1 MTMIFLSITGVIA
14 FLLLLMIWFNP
25 GGRRRRVLNILCSI
39 IFLVTL
45 FYGLKPKGYRF
56 INQVH
61 WLKERHGV
69 VFTNAGMIYSRKT
82 LGSLGITDSITIIAD
97 VKPGPGRAN
106 SRLLTIVTPGG
117 VELLKVRQW
126 KNNLVVSLAGPG
138 NTESVSV
145 YLPDAFSADTI
156 QRLIFGINGNKMWVS
171 SSNTQKVR
179 AKKLSNLN
187 PGFLEHG
194 TILIGY
200 SASGA
205 YPWQGDLY
213 KLIVSK
219 DFSAPDRNTGFILND
234 SAVENSLTGSAA
246 AFLFQEGSGNHIKSS
261 SPVEWDLYAP
271 PFPKMFI
278 YEWPQTLK
286 NSLPRLKN
294 MNRYT
299 LRDPIINFIGFIP
312 FGAGFFL
319 CFLRFRKSA
328 TATIFTVL
336 LALLTST
343 GIEFTQVFIPTRV
356 SQILDIVLN
365 VAGAGT
371 GAVLIPVLRRI
382 VRRGK
387 QNP

>member
-1 MTMIFLSITGVIA
+1 MTTIFLSITGVIT
-14 FLLLLMIWFNP
+14 FLLLLMVWFNP
-25 GGRRRRVLNILCSI
+25 GGRRRRALNVLCST

-56 INQVH
+56 VNQVH
-61 WLKERHGV
+61 WLEERHGV

-97 VKPGPGRAN
+97 IKPNLGRAN
-106 SRLLTIVTPGG
+106 SRLLTIVAPGG
-117 VELLKVRQW
+117 VELFKARQW
-126 KNNLVVSLAGPG
+126 KNNLVVSLGGPG
-138 NTESVSV
+138 DTELVSV

-156 QRLIFGINGNKMWVS
+156 QRLVFGINSDKIWVS

-179 AKKLSNLN
+179 AKKLPTLN

-205 YPWQGDLY
+205 YPWQGNLY
-213 KLIVSK
+213 KLILYS
-219 DFSAPDRNTGFILND
+219 DFPSPNRNTGYILND
-234 SAVENSLTGSAA
+234 STVENSLSRSAA
-246 AFLFQEGSGNHIKSS
+246 EFLFQEGSGNHIKSR
-261 SPVEWDLYAP
+261 SPVKWDLHAP
-271 PFPKMFI
+271 PFPKMFM

-286 NSLPRLKN
+286 NSLPRLKH

-299 LRDPIINFIGFIP
+299 LSDPIINFIGFIP
-312 FGAGFFL
+312 FGAVFFL

-328 TATIFTVL
+328 AAAILTIL

-365 VAGAGT
+365 VSGAGT

-382 VRRGK
+382 VHRGR